1 MKEELGTSNVENNR
15 YWFEEFKKYGGGNT
29 PVLTIWRDSSHI
41 PDKIEAHIFT
51 SDTDPD
57 GTQYKTA
64 LTIKDGS
71 RTIVVVKHYEDVPL
85 KRVPGTKNV
94 FYSEK
99 LKDIILPY
107 FGDYYIPKI
116 KIDNNLLA
124 FGLGNPYF
132 DIDAGTVTFDD
143 TIELTDD
150 TAIKISF
157 FKYAGRKGT
166 IKSLDDNVSPDL
178 PFRDDIKHFHNVNNE
193 NNTATIQVR
202 GTGESKYILAPTNGM
217 HYVKDEA
224 DKDSNVILTQESL
237 ENVLWEQNTK
247 ISGGEWR
254 EKDTVYRKY

>member
-29 PVLTIWRDSSHI
+29 PVLTIWRDSNHI
-41 PDKIEAHIFT
+41 PDKIESPLIA
-51 SDTDPD
+51 SSTDSD

-64 LTIKDGS
+64 LSIKDGS
-71 RTIVVVKHYEDVPL
+71 RTIIVVKYYEGIL
-85 KRVPGTKNV
+85 LNRVSGTKNV

-99 LKDIILPY
+99 LKDVILPY
-107 FGDYYIPKI
+107 FGDCYIPKI
-116 KIDNNLLA
+116 YINDNPLA

-150 TAIKISF
+150 IEIKISF

-178 PFRDDIKHFHNVNNE
+178 PFRDDIKHFHNVNSE
-193 NNTATIQVR
+193 KDTATIQVR
-202 GTGESKYILAPTNGM
+202 GDGESKYILAPTNGK
-217 HYVKDEA
+217 HYAKEEA
-224 DKDSNVILTQESL
+224 DKDSSVILTQESL
-237 ENVLWEQNTK
+237 EDVLWVQNTK

-254 EKDTVYRKY
+254 ENNVIHRY

>member
-29 PVLTIWRDSSHI
+29 PVLTIWRDSNHI
-41 PDKIEAHIFT
+41 PDKIELPLTASGT
-51 SDTDPD
+51 DSDS
-57 GTQYKTA
+57 TQYKIA
-64 LTIKDGS
+64 LSIKDGS
-71 RTIVVVKHYEDVPL
+71 RTIIVAKYYEDIKL
-85 KRVPGTKNV
+85 KRVSGTKNV

-107 FGDYYIPKI
+107 FGDCYIPKI
-116 KIDNNLLA
+116 KIGDATLA

-143 TIELTDD
+143 TIELNENEE
-150 TAIKISF
+150 IKISF
-157 FKYAGRKGT
+157 FKYSGRKGT

-193 NNTATIQVR
+193 NSTATIQVR
-202 GTGESKYILAPTNGM
+202 GEGQSKYILAPTNGK

-224 DKDSNVILTQESL
+224 DKSSNVILTQESL
-237 ENVLWEQNTK
+237 EDVLWEQNTK

-254 EKDTVYRKY
+254 GKDTVYSRY